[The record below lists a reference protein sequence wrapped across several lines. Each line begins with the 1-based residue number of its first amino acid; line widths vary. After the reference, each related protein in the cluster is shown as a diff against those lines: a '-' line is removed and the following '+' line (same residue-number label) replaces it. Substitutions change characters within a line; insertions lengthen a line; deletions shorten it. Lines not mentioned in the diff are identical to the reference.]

1 MERAGNDHKERI
13 CIIGG
18 GPAGVSAA
26 MYLQKKG
33 YHQVEIYEKL
43 NKVGGKAWS
52 PRFEVNG
59 ESRAYE
65 MGAIMYM
72 SWSGLRESITTALRC
87 AGCTGM
93 RTGRKS
99 SRLTLR
105 RNFP

>member
-43 NKVGGKAWS
+43 VAQIRGERRK
-52 PRFEVNG
+52 PR
-59 ESRAYE
+59 
-65 MGAIMYM
+65 
-72 SWSGLRESITTALRC
+72 L
-87 AGCTGM
+87 
-93 RTGRKS
+93 
-99 SRLTLR
+99 
-105 RNFP
+105 